1 MSAVDSR
8 DDALLVALID
18 GELSAPER
26 DAILARLV
34 DEKAL
39 RDRLAALQETGVGMR
54 EAFAALNDEA
64 PAERLQAILAGALAG
79 AAASPRSEESSAPR
93 RRPSI
98 GAWLASLTPKIAVPV
113 AAAFLAVGLI
123 GGAIGY
129 GLRAPAEPPQ
139 ETWRQAVAEYW
150 VLTTADTLALV
161 PPPEVAKEQL
171 AAAGARLGLPL
182 TPEKIALDGP
192 SFRGAQI
199 FDFRGK
205 PLTQIAYLD
214 PDYGPIAYCV
224 IADPSKPE
232 SPPAEDEM
240 DGFSV
245 VHWSGGGFG
254 RMIIGRAP
262 PERLRAFA
270 DQLIGQAGQGAS
282 SG

>member
-18 GELSAPER
+18 GEISAPER

-34 DEKAL
+34 DEPAL
-39 RDRLAALQETGVGMR
+39 RDRLAALRDAGSGIK
-54 EAFAALNDEA
+54 EAFAALGTEA

-79 AAASPRSEESSAPR
+79 SAALRSAESPPPPR
-93 RRPSI
+93 PRL
-98 GAWLASLTPKIAVPV
+98 GGWLASLTPRIAVPA
-113 AAAFLAVGLI
+113 AAAFLAIGLI

-129 GLRAPAEPPQ
+129 GLHTPVQPPP

-161 PPPEVAKEQL
+161 PPPEIAKEQL

-182 TPEKIALDGP
+182 TPETIALDGP

-224 IADPSKPE
+224 IADPTKPE
-232 SPPAEDEM
+232 SAPAEDEM
-240 DGFSV
+240 EGFSV

-270 DQLIGQAGQGAS
+270 DQLIGQGAS